1 MEKRFFSFLFRAK
14 TKEDTREVRQCGNC
28 DKLIGKLEKRYT
40 YKEKIVCEPCYNLLQ
55 KYGDKKAADGDGVEK
70 EEPVEKPTE
79 KPREGPIE
87 NGIVGLGVI
96 LIIVGLIIG
105 FTCVGWFFF
114 VIGVLMLVLGL
125 VIKGGKRFVKEI
137 DEDSNNKK

>member
-1 MEKRFFSFLFRAK
+1 MKKRFFSFLFRSK
-14 TKEDTREVRQCGNC
+14 TKDDTREVRQCGNC
-28 DKLIGKLEKRYT
+28 DKLIGKLEKCYT

-55 KYGDKKAADGDGVEK
+55 KYGGEKAADGDGVEK
-70 EEPVEKPTE
+70 EKPVEKS
-79 KPREGPIE
+79 REGPIE
-87 NGIVGLGVI
+87 NGVMGLGLI

-105 FTCVGWFFF
+105 FTCCGWFFF

-125 VIKGGKRFVKEI
+125 VIKGGKSLTKEI